1 VTAVTA
7 PQKAQ
12 AYIQEYGFSLAAALP
27 AASSCAMPTLSKI
40 PRLSLR
46 NILIPT
52 DFSPASQAA
61 LPFARALA
69 QTYGSTILVAHTI
82 PPKPHRQIVTEHI
95 PEEDDAIWRDAW
107 LRMETFLQEPG
118 FPGIPVKTLFDR
130 GDVDAVIPE
139 IIAEHSID
147 LVVLGTHGRR
157 GVSKMILGS
166 EAEKIYRSAT
176 CPVLIVGPK
185 VQHKDE
191 WGLRQILCPVDT
203 AEDPAPT
210 LQYALSLAEEHQSKF
225 ILMQVIPLVPWQH
238 QAEMEERSR
247 QTLEALIPEQS
258 KDWCSPEYVVRW
270 EYPPEA
276 ILLEAEK
283 READLI
289 VMSVHRSHA
298 TSWSHLP
305 WPVAS
310 EVISQARCPVL
321 TIRV

>member
-1 VTAVTA
+1 
-7 PQKAQ
+7 
-12 AYIQEYGFSLAAALP
+12 
-27 AASSCAMPTLSKI
+27 MPTLSKVS
-40 PRLSLR
+40 RLSLK
-46 NILIPT
+46 NILVPT
-52 DFSPASQAA
+52 DFSSASHAA
-61 LPFARALA
+61 LPFAQALA
-69 QTYGSTILVAHTI
+69 QTYGSTILLAHTI
-82 PPKPHRQIVTEHI
+82 PPEPHRQIVTDHVS
-95 PEEDDAIWRDAW
+95 EEDDVVWRDARRKMDA
-107 LRMETFLQEPG
+107 LLEEPG
-118 FPGIPVKTLFDR
+118 FAGIAAKTLLDR
-130 GDVDAVIPE
+130 GDVDDVITD
-139 IIAEHSID
+139 IVGEHAID
-147 LVVLGTHGRR
+147 LIVLGTHGRR

-166 EAEKIYRSAT
+166 EAERIYRSAT
-176 CPVLIVGPK
+176 CSVLIVGPK
-185 VQHKDE
+185 VHHNHE

-203 AEDPAPT
+203 SEDPAQI
-210 LQYALSLAEEHQSKF
+210 LQYARSRAEEHQSRF

-238 QAEMEERSR
+238 RAEVEERSR
-247 QTLEALIPEQS
+247 LTLEKLIPEQS
-258 KDWCSPEYVVRW
+258 KDWCNPEYVIRW